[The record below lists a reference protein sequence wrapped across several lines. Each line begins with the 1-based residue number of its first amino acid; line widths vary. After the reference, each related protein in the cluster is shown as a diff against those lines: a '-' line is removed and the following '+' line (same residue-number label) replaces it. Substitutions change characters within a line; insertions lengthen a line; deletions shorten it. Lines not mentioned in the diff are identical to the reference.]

1 MARAV
6 CSSAPLSGAAPFLD
20 VVMSDEVLVR
30 FVALPI
36 EFGGMKAPFT
46 VEKRLDSDEMSPQC

>member
-20 VVMSDEVLVR
+20 FVMSDEVLVR
-30 FVALPI
+30 FIALPI
-36 EFGGMKAPFT
+36 EFDGIYGP
-46 VEKRLDSDEMSPQC
+46 VHG

>member
-6 CSSAPLSGAAPFLD
+6 CSSAPLSTVRNFLD

-30 FVALPI
+30 FIALPI
-36 EFGGMKAPFT
+36 EFDGIYGP
-46 VEKRLDSDEMSPQC
+46 VHG

>member
-20 VVMSDEVLVR
+20 VAMSDEVLVR
-30 FVALPI
+30 FIALPM
-36 EFGGMKAPFT
+36 EFDGMLGPVHA
-46 VEKRLDSDEMSPQC
+46 

>member
-20 VVMSDEVLVR
+20 VMMSDEVLVR
-30 FVALPI
+30 FIALPI
-36 EFGGMKAPFT
+36 EFDGIYGP
-46 VEKRLDSDEMSPQC
+46 DHG